1 VTGIVKLMIR
11 CKTHHIQ
18 GRNEARWPRAKK

>member
-1 VTGIVKLMIR
+1 MIR